1 MTDFLNKKRKKENEE
16 QEKDNSESFHLKKA
30 KKDEIQLEPEK
41 INSQIESSIKNP
53 QNKDIEDLIFKY
65 NIKSG
70 IFKCS
75 ICQKEITNN
84 IKFYCEECDY
94 IFCINCFLLSK
105 HNNNH
110 GYHII
115 DALNFPLFIDNWS
128 LKEEHKLLSFVAKCG
143 LNNWEEISKSIEN
156 KGQVECESYYYTF
169 YYKNKDNPDPDENKL
184 ILDEN
189 KNIKMNQLE
198 ENKKEYENM
207 IAKVSSNRGLGIST
221 EEEIFPKNNSRSIC
235 IPKNGGVGESV
246 SEVLGAR
253 IKRKEF
259 DNEFLND
266 IEVEM
271 SNLEFNENDKNKE
284 KELQIKMDVLKD
296 YNLILKER
304 EARKKFILEKNML
317 DMNRQNRIE
326 SRLSKEEYNLLL
338 FMKPFH
344 RFFENSEFYD
354 LFGNIIIEQQ
364 LKLMLKNLNK
374 LENEKNTRGGKI
386 STMEDIE
393 KYYEGDKSGNKSKKQ
408 GKNNNGNN
416 NLNNSHINN
425 DGHEHKEE
433 KDNNINIKDSEDN
446 ETNLLINRIER
457 FFNYDKIL
465 KDKSLNDIFDDDEFN
480 LIKEMPLARNIFYD
494 IKIKIKE
501 LASKFED
508 KNNIINKKDNLK
520 ENMKKLI
527 DNYKLEKQTSSDI
540 FEFYCKKYNDLITFN
555 ENELKLEEE
564 EALEKKEKENEI
576 SQNVD
581 RKKEEKEDNESK
593 SGSNKEN
600 KHKGRNKKQK
610 NKNAEEHSNKSKEK
624 EKEKEQTKT
633 KMEIE

>member
-1 MTDFLNKKRKKENEE
+1 MTDFLNKKRKKENEA
-16 QEKDNSESFHLKKA
+16 QENDNSESFHSKKA

-41 INSQIESSIKNP
+41 INP
-53 QNKDIEDLIFKY
+53 QTELTKKDPENNDIEDLVFQY

-70 IFKCS
+70 FIKCK
-75 ICQKEITNN
+75 ICQKDITNN
-84 IKFYCEECDY
+84 IKFYCEECDF

-105 HNNNH
+105 HNNAH

-169 YYKNKDNPDPDENKL
+169 YYKNKENPAPDENKL
-184 ILDEN
+184 ILDGN
-189 KNIKMNQLE
+189 KNIITSQLK

-207 IAKVSSNRGLGIST
+207 ISKVSSNRGLGISPD
-221 EEEIFPKNNSRSIC
+221 EENFPKNNSRSIC
-235 IPKNGGVGESV
+235 IPKNGTVGESV

-271 SNLEFNENDKNKE
+271 SNLEFNENDKIKE

-386 STMEDIE
+386 STMEEIE
-393 KYYEGDKSGNKSKKQ
+393 KYYEGDKGGNKSKKQ

-425 DGHEHKEE
+425 DNHESKEE
-433 KDNNINIKDSEDN
+433 KDNNINIKEN
-446 ETNLLINRIER
+446 EENDTNLLINRIER
-457 FFNYDKIL
+457 FLNYDKIL
-465 KDKSLNDIFDDDEFN
+465 KDKSVNEIFDDDEFN

-501 LASKFED
+501 LVSKFED
-508 KNNIINKKDNLK
+508 KNNIINKKENLK

-527 DNYKLEKQTSSDI
+527 DNYKLEKQTNSDI

-564 EALEKKEKENEI
+564 ALENQKKESEL
-576 SQNVD
+576 SQNVEG
-581 RKKEEKEDNESK
+581 KKEEKEDNESK

-610 NKNAEEHSNKSKEK
+610 IKNEEEHSNKSKEK
-624 EKEKEQTKT
+624 EKEKEQKKS

>member
-1 MTDFLNKKRKKENEE
+1 MTDFLNKKRKKENEA
-16 QEKDNSESFHLKKA
+16 QENDNSESFHSKKA

-41 INSQIESSIKNP
+41 INSQTELTKKDPEN
-53 QNKDIEDLIFKY
+53 NDIEDLVFQY

-70 IFKCS
+70 FIKCK
-75 ICQKEITNN
+75 ICQKDITNN

-105 HNNNH
+105 HNNDH

-169 YYKNKDNPDPDENKL
+169 YYKNKDNPAPDQTKL
-184 ILDEN
+184 ILDGN
-189 KNIKMNQLE
+189 KNIITSQLK

-207 IAKVSSNRGLGIST
+207 ISKVSSNRGLGISPD
-221 EEEIFPKNNSRSIC
+221 EENFPKNNSRSIC
-235 IPKNGGVGESV
+235 IPKNGTVGESV

-271 SNLEFNENDKNKE
+271 SNLEFNDNDKMKE

-393 KYYEGDKSGNKSKKQ
+393 KYYEGDKGGNKSKKQ

-425 DGHEHKEE
+425 DNHESKEE
-433 KDNNINIKDSEDN
+433 KDNNINIKEN
-446 ETNLLINRIER
+446 EENDTNLLINRIER
-457 FFNYDKIL
+457 FLNYDKIL
-465 KDKSLNDIFDDDEFN
+465 KDKSVNEIFDDDEFN

-501 LASKFED
+501 LVSKFED
-508 KNNIINKKDNLK
+508 KNNIINKKENLK
-520 ENMKKLI
+520 ENMKKII
-527 DNYKLEKQTSSDI
+527 DTYKLEKQTNSDI

-564 EALEKKEKENEI
+564 ALEKMKKESEL
-576 SQNVD
+576 SQNVEG
-581 RKKEEKEDNESK
+581 KKEEKEDNESK

-610 NKNAEEHSNKSKEK
+610 IKNEEEHSNKSKEK
-624 EKEKEQTKT
+624 EKEKEQKKS

>member
-1 MTDFLNKKRKKENEE
+1 MTDFLGKKRNKEDDH
-16 QEKDNSESFHLKKA
+16 QENNISESSQKKKA
-30 KKDEIQLEPEK
+30 KVEEINEERIKLNSPKELNLENQE
-41 INSQIESSIKNP
+41 NN
-53 QNKDIEDLIFKY
+53 NMEDLVFKY
-65 NIKSG
+65 NKKSAH
-70 IFKCS
+70 FKCK
-75 ICQKEITNN
+75 ICEKEITNN
-84 IKFYCEECDY
+84 IKFFCDECDF

-105 HNNNH
+105 HNADH
-110 GYHII
+110 SYHLI

-128 LKEEHKLLSFVAKCG
+128 LNEEHKLITFVEKCG

-169 YYKNKDNPDPDENKL
+169 YYKNKENPFPDENKI
-184 ILDEN
+184 ILDKN
-189 KNIKMNQLE
+189 KNININQLE
-198 ENKKEYENM
+198 QNKKEYENM
-207 IAKVSSNRGLGIST
+207 IAKVSSNRGLVLNT
-221 EEEIFPKNNSRSIC
+221 NEVNFPKNNSRSIC
-235 IPKNGGVGESV
+235 VPKNGGVGESV

-253 IKRKEF
+253 IERKEF
-259 DNEFLND
+259 NNEFLND
-266 IEVEM
+266 IEVEI
-271 SNLEFNENDKNKE
+271 SQLEFNENDKNKE

-304 EARKKFILEKNML
+304 EARKNFILEKNIL

-374 LENEKNTRGGKI
+374 LENEKNSRGGKI

-393 KYYEGDKSGNKSKKQ
+393 KYYENDKGGIKSKRQ
-408 GKNNNGNN
+408 SKNNIGNN
-416 NLNNSHINN
+416 YINN
-425 DGHEHKEE
+425 IHNNNENNNHKEKE
-433 KDNNINIKDSEDN
+433 KDNINNKENEDN
-446 ETNLLINRIER
+446 ETNLLINRMER

-465 KDKSLNDIFDDDEFN
+465 KDKSLNEIFDKDEFY

-501 LASKFED
+501 LVSKFED
-508 KNNIINKKDNLK
+508 KNNTINKKENLK
-520 ENMKKLI
+520 KNIKKLI
-527 DNYKLEKQTSSDI
+527 DNYKLEKQTNSEI
-540 FEFYCKKYNDLITFN
+540 CEFYINKYNDLIAFN

-564 EALEKKEKENEI
+564 AQEKRKKENEI
-576 SQNVD
+576 SQKENE
-581 RKKEEKEDNESK
+581 KKEEKEENES
-593 SGSNKEN
+593 GSIKEK

-610 NKNAEEHSNKSKEK
+610 IKNGDESSNKSKEK
-624 EKEKEQTKT
+624 ENNKNNMK
-633 KMEIE
+633 IE